1 MSETSQEETQDSQN
15 HEIND
20 DSLDAILRDPTTKA
34 RLLQKMGLEDGGD
47 RTSPGKGLENVPCAS
62 HANLTLSG
70 KSAGSW
76 PPAANWFASFPGFPV
91 TGPNPVPPGFY
102 PIPGHYGCFPIQPSS
117 SEMQCT
123 SAQAASSGTDGSGD
137 THLAENSD
145 SEDAIQL
152 LDEAEALEL
161 VEFDPGV
168 DSKDA
173 WDPPKPMTSFL
184 EKHFNRSLSDA
195 EREAIM
201 KDFPKPNC
209 PVMSAPKLDEQVKD
223 QLKRKGK
230 DPHFGAEKSLY
241 KIQDQLLDVAG
252 PLACLWADLLN
263 KEAKVSRE
271 DTLLLLQRA
280 LVLLGS
286 TSHAITLERRKVAWS
301 RINPSLKA
309 LATEEYEKRET
320 SLFGPGFLEKASR
333 RLEAE
338 KTLSKVA
345 SQGNKGG
352 PPSKK
357 ARYENDKSDLRSFL
371 AKGAPAMYGGRRP
384 QRRQPYSSYTRFQ
397 STRYNTGRPPKP
409 QSQSTPSTKG
419 KFSQ

>member
-1 MSETSQEETQDSQN
+1 MSETSQEETQDN
-15 HEIND
+15 LNPDIND
-20 DSLDAILRDPTTKA
+20 ESLDAILKDPRTKA

-47 RTSPGKGLENVPCAS
+47 RISPSRGLENAPSVS
-62 HANLTLSG
+62 HANLTPSG
-70 KSAGSW
+70 KSVGGW
-76 PPAANWFASFPGFPV
+76 PPAANWFASYPGFPT
-91 TGPNPVPPGFY
+91 TGPNPVPPGFFSM
-102 PIPGHYGCFPIQPSS
+102 PGFYGCLPLQPCP
-117 SEMQCT
+117 SEVQCT
-123 SAQAASSGTDGSGD
+123 SAQAGSSGTDRSGD

-173 WDPPKPMTSFL
+173 WDPPNPITSFL
-184 EKHFNRSLSDA
+184 EKHFNRSLSDV
-195 EREAIM
+195 ERDAIM

-209 PVMSAPKLDEQVKD
+209 HVMSAPKLDEQVKD

-252 PLACLWADLLN
+252 PLTCLWADLLN

-309 LATEEYEKRET
+309 LATEEYGKRET
-320 SLFGPGFLEKASR
+320 SLFGPGFLEKASK

-338 KTLSKVA
+338 KTLSKVS

-371 AKGAPAMYGGRRP
+371 ARGAPAMYGGRRL

-397 STRYNTGRPPKP
+397 STRYNTGRPQKP
-409 QSQSTPSTKG
+409 QSHSTPSTKG